1 MILALVLLCLAKVA
15 NVSVPLVL
23 KGAVDALDPQL
34 QDVIYLPVILLIAY
48 GLLRLASTVFNEL
61 RDALFAK
68 VIYSSVRHIAGNIF
82 SHLHRLSLRFH
93 LQRQTGGISR
103 DIERGSRGI
112 TFLLNFMIFNILPT
126 LVEIALVTIILLSQY
141 DSVFAIIT
149 TGTTLVFIIFTLI
162 ITEWRMRFRR
172 AMNEMDSAA
181 NNQAIDSLINYE
193 TVKYFSNEA
202 FEARRYDSKLEV
214 WEKSAIRNQ
223 TSLAVMNM
231 GQGFIIAA
239 GLTALMLLAGK
250 GVVDGEMTIGDLVLV
265 NAYLLQ
271 LYLPLGFLGYIY
283 REIRHALADMERMFD
298 LLNEGEEIND
308 RNDATTLTITEGHIR
323 FNQVDFDYDP
333 DRSILKQINF
343 EVPGG
348 KKIAI
353 VGASGSGKST
363 LVRLLFRFYDPT
375 SGSIEIDGQ
384 NIRHVTQQSLRQAI
398 GVVPQ
403 DTVLFNDSLFYNI
416 QYGSP
421 EASPEAVIKAARQ
434 AHIHEFISSLPHGYN
449 TLVGERGLKL
459 SGGEKQRI
467 AIARTLL
474 KNPSILVFDEATSA
488 LDSHSENA
496 IAQQFIQIGQHKTTL
511 VIAHR
516 LSTVVD
522 ADNILVMKDGQII
535 EQGSHQNLLD
545 KKGHYADMWKLQN
558 HGPQNF

>member
-1 MILALVLLCLAKVA
+1 MKSSQDWQAIRSLLPYVWQYKTRVILALVLLCLAKVA

-141 DSVFAIIT
+141 DSIFAIIT

-202 FEARRYDSKLEV
+202 FEASRYDSKLEV

-298 LLNEGEEIND
+298 LLNQGEEIND
-308 RNDATTLTITEGHIR
+308 QNDATTLAITEGHIR
-323 FNQVDFDYDP
+323 FNHVDFDYEP
-333 DRSILKQINF
+333 DRSILKQIDF

-348 KKIAI
+348 QK
-353 VGASGSGKST
+353 
-363 LVRLLFRFYDPT
+363 L
-375 SGSIEIDGQ
+375 
-384 NIRHVTQQSLRQAI
+384 QSLAP
-398 GVVPQ
+398 VVPVNQ
-403 DTVLFNDSLFYNI
+403 LWCGYYSDFMIRLQAASKLMVRISGMSL
-416 QYGSP
+416 S
-421 EASPEAVIKAARQ
+421 KACA
-434 AHIHEFISSLPHGYN
+434 
-449 TLVGERGLKL
+449 K
-459 SGGEKQRI
+459 
-467 AIARTLL
+467 
-474 KNPSILVFDEATSA
+474 
-488 LDSHSENA
+488 
-496 IAQQFIQIGQHKTTL
+496 
-511 VIAHR
+511 
-516 LSTVVD
+516 
-522 ADNILVMKDGQII
+522 
-535 EQGSHQNLLD
+535 
-545 KKGHYADMWKLQN
+545 
-558 HGPQNF
+558 